1 MVYSIVSPSSSSS
14 SLPKHIPKGG
24 RTMSLNRNVPYT
36 SSTNPTT
43 CSHLNVSQFSARDTI
58 HMNSVRQVS
67 MVDRDVAETVRV
79 TDRPKKLNPL
89 MTC

>member
-1 MVYSIVSPSSSSS
+1 
-14 SLPKHIPKGG
+14 
-24 RTMSLNRNVPYT
+24 
-36 SSTNPTT
+36 
-43 CSHLNVSQFSARDTI
+43 
-58 HMNSVRQVS
+58 MNSVRQVS